1 MSVYCN
7 CGSFDDQEVFLVMI
21 LRVRIEIIS
30 WNILIPIHFANKFVS
45 VGLSKVCFS
54 SAFYRATCNL
64 KKTIFGLPYLVC
76 LIFLSPAVDAKYA
89 ITGSG
94 KKTKKKERK
103 KLPSQ

>member
-1 MSVYCN
+1 MTVYCN
-7 CGSFDDQEVFLVMI
+7 CSSFDDQEVFLVMI

-30 WNILIPIHFANKFVS
+30 WNILIPFTSQTSLFLSVYQKCVLVRLFTVLHVISNK
-45 VGLSKVCFS
+45 
-54 SAFYRATCNL
+54 T
-64 KKTIFGLPYLVC
+64 TFGLPYLVC

-103 KLPSQ
+103 KLPS